1 MLPEHTKESDR
12 NLKHQSDNDLGNG
25 FIKSIT
31 IKNYKTIKNLENF
44 PLRNINI
51 LIGANGAGKSNFL
64 SFFDFVKELARNNL
78 EQYVARYDG
87 QDRFLHY
94 GREVSDFIYGNI
106 TANDNSSSYEFKLNK
121 TDGQDFK
128 EDFVN
133 GDLFDIKDNN
143 YKKQSDLI
151 EDEIIQ
157 FDRKMDALELV
168 EDYKR
173 EELDGLRCELKLIIN
188 KLEFHKK
195 AQEHIFAQKLQLF
208 HFNNTSV
215 FAPIRISNVDIDDY
229 SYLRHDGANL
239 PAILKL
245 MHDRF
250 PTYYKM
256 ICDYISLVTPDFAYF
271 DFDTKEFSGQ
281 TLRLKWFSKKN
292 LDKSIA
298 ANRLSDGTLRFIA
311 LATLL
316 LMPEDLQPQLIII
329 DEPELGLHP
338 KAIQIIAG
346 LVKRISLKRQ
356 FIIATQSK
364 DFIDYFQDEAEDII
378 VIDRDKLEYTT
389 TLKRLDSEELKD
401 WLEEYTVSELWD
413 MNYLGGKP

>member
-1 MLPEHTKESDR
+1 MLPEQTKEYNND
-12 NLKHQSDNDLGNG
+12 LKHQSNNDLGNG

-64 SFFDFVKELARNNL
+64 SFFDFVKEFARNHFD
-78 EQYVARYDG
+78 QYIARYDG

-94 GREVSDFIYGNI
+94 GREISDFIYGEI
-106 TANDNSSSYEFKLNK
+106 IDSNDNGYEFKLNK
-121 TDGQDFK
+121 TDGQNFQ
-128 EDFVN
+128 EEFVA
-133 GDLFDIKDNN
+133 GELLSIKDESIRERLTFYEVLNGGSILC
-143 YKKQSDLI
+143 KAIDRVTDS
-151 EDEIIQ
+151 II
-157 FDRKMDALELV
+157 
-168 EDYKR
+168 
-173 EELDGLRCELKLIIN
+173 
-188 KLEFHKK
+188 
-195 AQEHIFAQKLQLF
+195 AQKLQLF

-229 SYLRHDGANL
+229 SYLRHDGENL

-245 MHDRF
+245 IHDRF

-316 LMPEDLQPQLIII
+316 LMPEELQPQLIII

>member
-1 MLPEHTKESDR
+1 MLPEQTKDSDH
-12 NLKHQSDNDLGNG
+12 NLDYQSSNALGNG

-31 IKNYKTIKNLENF
+31 IKNYKTIKNLEDF

-64 SFFDFVKELARNNL
+64 SFFDFVKEMARNNL
-78 EQYVARYDG
+78 DQYVARYDG

-94 GREVSDFIYGNI
+94 GREVSDFIYGKI
-106 TANDNSSSYEFKLNK
+106 AASNDSNCEFKINK
-121 TDGQDFK
+121 TDGQDFEK
-128 EDFVN
+128 DFFN
-133 GDLFDIKDNN
+133 GGLFEIKDNN
-143 YKKQSDLI
+143 MIGQIELLSDRVDQIRKQMKNDKFDTHWQDLDVEINEI
-151 EDEIIQ
+151 E
-157 FDRKMDALELV
+157 
-168 EDYKR
+168 
-173 EELDGLRCELKLIIN
+173 
-188 KLEFHKK
+188 K
-195 AQEHIFAQKLQLF
+195 AVIECHRATESRLAQKIQLF

-229 SYLRHDGANL
+229 GYLRHDGENI

-245 MHDRF
+245 IHDRF

-316 LMPEDLQPQLIII
+316 LMPEELQPQLIII